1 MRKRTLPLTP
11 VLTSAALLAVGLP
24 TTATAHDVE
33 LGSGTSDTAISI
45 FRNRATK
52 RCLED
57 SGAGL
62 RAHPCNG
69 LNFQQWQVTVDRTLR
84 NVNTGRCLDDG
95 DAGLRALPCDGLDSQ
110 KWNVTRRS
118 DGVVLANHQTKRCVE
133 DSGHGLRSYACDG
146 LSFQRWY

>member
-11 VLTSAALLAVGLP
+11 VLTSAALLAIGLP

-33 LGSGTSDTAISI
+33 PGSGTSDTAISI

-62 RAHPCNG
+62 RAHPCTG

-84 NVNTGRCLDDG
+84 NEIGRASCRESGRGSEGAAPEDD
-95 DAGLRALPCDGLDSQ
+95 
-110 KWNVTRRS
+110 
-118 DGVVLANHQTKRCVE
+118 
-133 DSGHGLRSYACDG
+133 
-146 LSFQRWY
+146 